1 MEMYVKFK
9 DDAVAQL
16 QKSIL
21 KYNLLSLSPK
31 LPFSFVKYY

>member
-1 MEMYVKFK
+1 MEMYVEFK
-9 DDAVAQL
+9 DDTVAQL

-21 KYNLLSLSPK
+21 NYNLVSLSPK